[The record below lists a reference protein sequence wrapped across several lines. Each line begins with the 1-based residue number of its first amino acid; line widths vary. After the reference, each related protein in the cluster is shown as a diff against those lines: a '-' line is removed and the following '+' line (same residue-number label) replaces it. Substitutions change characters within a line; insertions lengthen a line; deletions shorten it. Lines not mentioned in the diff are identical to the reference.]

1 MKRALR
7 CLRTG
12 TGLCRLYRSCGR
24 TGFIEVVEESVLKK
38 LWKTVAIMKCRDII
52 NKLEK
57 RYPKEYAVD
66 WDNVGLLVGDEEKE
80 VGAVFCAL
88 DLTDDTLEEALQA
101 GADLIVTHHPML
113 FKPVG
118 KIVRQD
124 FIGRRIMALIENGI
138 SYYAMHTNF
147 DIAGMADRNAKDL
160 GLIEPKVLEPVM
172 RAEMPEPV
180 VRAEIPEPGADSR
193 ADEMEAVPP
202 AVQGFG
208 RVGRVAGE
216 LPLKDFAA
224 KVKSVYGL
232 EQIRVYGDPEKTV
245 RIAAVSSG
253 SGKSSLEDAIRSG
266 ADVLITGDV
275 DYHTAIDAVTKRI
288 AVIDA
293 GHYGTEFCFIEEA
306 SAFLKEEFPDLKVE
320 CAQIRQPFSIF

>member
-52 NKLEK
+52 DKLEK

-160 GLIEPKVLEPVM
+160 GLIEPKVLEPV
-172 RAEMPEPV
+172 
-180 VRAEIPEPGADSR
+180 IG
-193 ADEMEAVPP
+193 P

-275 DYHTAIDAVTKRI
+275 DYHTAIDAVMKGI

-320 CAQIRQPFSIF
+320 CARIRQPFSIF